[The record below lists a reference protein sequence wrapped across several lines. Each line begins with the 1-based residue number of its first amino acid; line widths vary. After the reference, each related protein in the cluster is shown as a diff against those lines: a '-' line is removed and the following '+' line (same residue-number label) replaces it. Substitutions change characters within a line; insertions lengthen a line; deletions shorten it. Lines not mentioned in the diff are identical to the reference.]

1 MKIEMNNSDRLVVAQ
16 LEAMPL
22 DQGRR
27 ELASGTFGRPGSLNH
42 SFASS
47 WLAVKEAEER
57 DKREAESLSI
67 SRKALQISY
76 AAIII
81 AIMAI
86 VFPIIVAWLT
96 KN

>member
-1 MKIEMNNSDRLVVAQ
+1 MNDSDRQVIAR

-22 DQGRR
+22 EQARR
-27 ELASGTFGRPGSLNH
+27 EVASGNFGRPGSVNH
-42 SFASS
+42 GFASL
-47 WLAVKEAEER
+47 WLSVKESEER

-67 SRKALQISY
+67 SRNALRISY

-86 VFPIIVAWLT
+86 IFPIVVAWFT
-96 KN
+96 KK